1 MNRGS
6 DRIATYLTIHSPNI
20 YETKNSG
27 KEVKSWN
34 NYLSPHTHTSGEGGG
49 LIPCTQRQ
57 LLMEAKLFSGTT
69 KYQNFLLSP

>member
-1 MNRGS
+1 M
-6 DRIATYLTIHSPNI
+6 NI

-34 NYLSPHTHTSGEGGG
+34 NYLSPPTHTPRERGGGG

-69 KYQNFLLSP
+69 KYQNFLLSHK